1 MSLLV
6 VAGLLWTSWPWLCL
20 GSSEIHVT
28 CVFSEVC
35 VLPCQ
40 FTKGRDELIHWDKGT
55 ARVHS
60 FYYNMDQLGQ
70 QDPAYKNRTSMD
82 KEQVAEGN
90 ASLSLQRTN
99 LQDGG
104 TYKCYCSTAQG
115 RQEYFVMVE
124 VKAPVRTVDMKV
136 LDEEVHCSSQNIYPK
151 PHVSWATDPPT
162 SSEALQATTESL
174 PDSVGLFALES
185 WVGILGNRSD
195 YTYICSISLE
205 GASQLWTASLKH
217 QGTTASTF
225 QSGTVVCSAV
235 FVTSVFAGFH
245 VTDIIEG
252 VEGQALS
259 IPCHA
264 PNDLQNF
271 TLTWAFMTTG
281 QPTVFLSFSSQT
293 GKVANN
299 WADRVQLDTI

>member
-1 MSLLV
+1 VNNLS
-6 VAGLLWTSWPWLCL
+6 G
-20 GSSEIHVT
+20 
-28 CVFSEVC
+28 
-35 VLPCQ
+35 
-40 FTKGRDELIHWDKGT
+40 
-55 ARVHS
+55 RVHWS
-60 FYYNMDQLGQ
+60 PVIYPFYTDNE
-70 QDPAYKNRTSMD
+70 S
-82 KEQVAEGN
+82 
-90 ASLSLQRTN
+90 
-99 LQDGG
+99 
-104 TYKCYCSTAQG
+104 
-115 RQEYFVMVE
+115 
-124 VKAPVRTVDMKV
+124 
-136 LDEEVHCSSQNIYPK
+136 EVHCSSQNIYPK

-195 YTYICSISLE
+195 YSYICSISLE

-217 QGTTASTF
+217 Q
-225 QSGTVVCSAV
+225 
-235 FVTSVFAGFH
+235 
-245 VTDIIEG
+245 DIIEG

-281 QPTVFLSFSSQT
+281 QPTDFLSFSSRT

-299 WADRVQLDTI
+299 WADRVQLDTIQAQSGNGSLQLQNSQGQEMNGTFICTFSNESSRHTVYTSISVTGAGKMGDRSPVAPALSSHSDLGCSKGASLPFCYPTYSLAPFLVTEGNVQSDPEGQKLNIDQVTQNPDSS

>member
-1 MSLLV
+1 
-6 VAGLLWTSWPWLCL
+6 
-20 GSSEIHVT
+20 
-28 CVFSEVC
+28 
-35 VLPCQ
+35 
-40 FTKGRDELIHWDKGT
+40 
-55 ARVHS
+55 
-60 FYYNMDQLGQ
+60 
-70 QDPAYKNRTSMD
+70 
-82 KEQVAEGN
+82 
-90 ASLSLQRTN
+90 
-99 LQDGG
+99 
-104 TYKCYCSTAQG
+104 
-115 RQEYFVMVE
+115 
-124 VKAPVRTVDMKV
+124 MKV
-136 LDEEVHCSSQNIYPK
+136 LGEEVHCSSQNIYPK

-195 YTYICSISLE
+195 YSYICSISLE

-217 QGTTASTF
+217 Q
-225 QSGTVVCSAV
+225 
-235 FVTSVFAGFH
+235 
-245 VTDIIEG
+245 G

-281 QPTVFLSFSSQT
+281 QPTDFLSFSSRT

-299 WADRVQLDTI
+299 WADRVQLDTIQAQSGNGSLQLQNSQGQEMNGTFICTFSNESSRHTVYTSISVTGAGNHGRKWLGSVLAVAVIAIVILACIMLRLRNSEEGKKQLSDRQRKQQMKKDYQGLPR